1 MWLLLDDLLLLLV
14 RLGLLDVDDQS
25 QNIVVVAVRLPVVGL
40 WLLLLDGRRQLDAE
54 SLDVIVAG
62 RRVEDGRGG
71 GVWRFGALLLLSH
84 RQRRHH
90 LGWMTA
96 LILPLLLLDLT
107 TPAQQTLLAGPARR
121 RRRRCCCCGCCRD
134 ATTVATAAAA
144 AAAVIGLCWSVHSFD
159 TMAAGCVV

>member
-1 MWLLLDDLLLLLV
+1 LWRLLDDFFLLFFLLLV

-25 QNIVVVAVRLPVVGL
+25 QNIVVDAVRLPVVGL
-40 WLLLLDGRRQLDAE
+40 WLLLLLLLDGRRQLDAE

-71 GVWRFGALLLLSH
+71 GVGFGALLLSH

-90 LGWMTA
+90 LGWMAA

-121 RRRRCCCCGCCRD
+121 RRCCCCGCCRD

-144 AAAVIGLCWSVHSFD
+144 AVIGLWSVHSFD

>member
-1 MWLLLDDLLLLLV
+1 LWLLLDDFFLFFFLLLV

-71 GVWRFGALLLLSH
+71 GVAFGALLLSH

-90 LGWMTA
+90 LGWMAA
-96 LILPLLLLDLT
+96 LILSLLLLDLT
-107 TPAQQTLLAGPARR
+107 TPAQQTLLAGPDRR
-121 RRRRCCCCGCCRD
+121 Y
-134 ATTVATAAAA
+134 
-144 AAAVIGLCWSVHSFD
+144 
-159 TMAAGCVV
+159 